1 MNIHTM
7 NYDIDHIFAKHPEKI
22 KEALELIADKDE
34 ELVNKALHRAS
45 LGHHLDEEMM
55 NEALASI
62 TRYDGCKAPFWTPDE
77 FREMLAFNKISLVYE
92 RYNEF
97 DLSYIA
103 QYYLADLK
111 SLGKEPITF
120 INIARD
126 ILTDVDNPKAC
137 EKAYWMA
144 YRRINGEH

>member
-1 MNIHTM
+1 MCHEIEQLF
-7 NYDIDHIFAKHPEKI
+7 IKHPDKV
-22 KEALELIADKDE
+22 KEALEIIYDKE
-34 ELVNKALHRAS
+34 PELVKCALRRAK

-55 NEALASI
+55 EEALASI
-62 TRYDGCKAPFWTPDE
+62 VRYDGKKAPFWTQEE
-77 FREMLAFNKISLVYE
+77 FREILAQNKISLIYE
-92 RYNEF
+92 KYNEY

-111 SLGKEPITF
+111 SLGQEPMTF

-126 ILTDVDNPKAC
+126 LLVDVDNSKAC
-137 EKAYWMA
+137 ERAYWMA